1 MRKYKISEIVVKR
14 LPLYLRCLTYL
25 DKMGVP
31 TISSHELGHKL
42 GVKPSQIRKDLAY
55 FGEFGK
61 QGIGYEVSYLRG
73 EIRHILGLTEHIR
86 VAVVGAGKLGQA
98 LSEYILLKRED
109 FDIAAIFDRDPQ
121 KVGMEVGGVKVSHID
136 DLRKVV
142 QEEQIQMGI
151 VTVPAN
157 AAQKVINFMC
167 DAGIQGILSFAP
179 IAVTVPEGV
188 RFYNVDFT
196 MELQSLAYYLT
207 GQGKGEF

>member
-42 GVKPSQIRKDLAY
+42 GIKPSQIRKDLAY

-61 QGIGYEVSYLRG
+61 QGIGYDVSYLRG
-73 EIRHILGLTEHIR
+73 EIRHILGLTEHIK

-98 LSEYILLKRED
+98 LSDYILLKRED
-109 FDIAAIFDRDPQ
+109 FDIAAVFDRDPA
-121 KVGMEVGGVKVSHID
+121 KIGMEVGGVKVSPIEN
-136 DLRKVV
+136 LKEII
-142 QEEQIQMGI
+142 QEKEIQMAI

-157 AAQKVINFMC
+157 AAQKVVNLLV
-167 DAGIQGILSFAP
+167 DAGVRGILSFAP

-207 GQGKGEF
+207 GQGKNEY